1 MKSRTLFG
9 AALSLLLMTSG
20 CGHLDVDAPVSD
32 DRVLTGMINYDL
44 EAALPA
50 DAVITVRVIDL
61 SNPAAPMNVLG
72 ETTIEHPGTPPVPF
86 RVEYRAT
93 DQQLM
98 HQVVVDARIS
108 FGGKLHFHTV
118 GGHPV
123 TLGNFSDTHVVK
135 VEPTS
140 GRW

>member
-20 CGHLDVDAPVSD
+20 CGHLDVATPGSD
-32 DRVLTGMINYDL
+32 DRVLNGMINYDL
-44 EAALPA
+44 QAAFPA
-50 DAVITVRVIDL
+50 DAVITVRVVDM
-61 SNPAAPMNVLG
+61 SNPALPMNVLG
-72 ETTIEHPGTPPVPF
+72 EATIEHPGPPPVPF
-86 RVEYRAT
+86 HVEYHAT
-93 DQQLM
+93 DEQLM
-98 HQVVVDARIS
+98 HQVAVDARVS

-140 GRW
+140 GKW